1 MVGGKLG
8 VVRPIPRVEGF
19 PLGSV
24 RGQDLLVDGLA
35 ILSDAHGE
43 LKGRNTISVLR
54 WIR

>member
-24 RGQDLLVDGLA
+24 RGQDLLVDGLPV
-35 ILSDAHGE
+35 LPDTHGE
-43 LKGRNTISVLR
+43 LKGRNTKSVWK